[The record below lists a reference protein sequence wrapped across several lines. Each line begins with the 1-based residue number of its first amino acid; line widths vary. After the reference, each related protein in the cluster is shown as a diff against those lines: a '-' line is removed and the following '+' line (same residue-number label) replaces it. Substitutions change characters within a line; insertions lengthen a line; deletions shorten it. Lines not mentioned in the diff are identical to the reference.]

1 MTNWPKSYP
10 LALLIALMALLPVGV
25 LFSLAQD
32 SAQLFDTH
40 NLRVLGNTVSLVVLT
55 IIGSVLIGVPL
66 AFLTAYVQMPFKRFW
81 LILLAAPLALPSYIG
96 AFAMYFSFGRGGEI
110 ENILGITTPSI
121 SGLWG
126 SALVMSLYTY
136 PFVMMTTRSSL
147 LSLDASLVNAAR
159 TLGLSL
165 GASLWRVVLPRV
177 VNSVAAGALL
187 AALYALSDFGTPA
200 IMGFD
205 TFTRVIFV
213 EYNAF
218 GLSQAAMLSLQLMVI
233 VGLILFIESRISGAS
248 ERPGRHLSLFPGRWQ
263 RNLMLL
269 ATMPIVLL
277 AIVLPLAIFTLWLI
291 REGTRGFELSYAWNS
306 AHASFIAAVV
316 AVLLAIPVAH
326 AAIAGKAGRVMER
339 ITYFGFGVPGIVMG
353 TALVYVGLKYL
364 PALYQTLS
372 LLVMAYV
379 LRFIPLAVG
388 SVRSTAE
395 NIDSGLVKAARVLG
409 ASPREAFMRITLP
422 LTLRGM
428 IAGEALVFLEAMR
441 ELPATLM
448 LGPTGF
454 ETLATYMWRVY
465 EAGYFGRAAVPGLLL
480 VLLSG
485 VGLILMLSGEKK
497 AQFTVTEDER
507 S

>member
-40 NLRVLGNTVSLVVLT
+40 NLSVLGNTVSLVVLT

-110 ENILGITTPSI
+110 ENILGITTPPI

-126 SALVMSLYTY
+126 SALVMSFYTY

-291 REGTRGFELSYAWNS
+291 REGTGGFELSYAWNS

-339 ITYFGFGVPGIVMG
+339 ITYFGFGVPGIVM
-353 TALVYVGLKYL
+353 
-364 PALYQTLS
+364 
-372 LLVMAYV
+372 
-379 LRFIPLAVG
+379 
-388 SVRSTAE
+388 
-395 NIDSGLVKAARVLG
+395 
-409 ASPREAFMRITLP
+409 
-422 LTLRGM
+422 
-428 IAGEALVFLEAMR
+428 
-441 ELPATLM
+441 
-448 LGPTGF
+448 
-454 ETLATYMWRVY
+454 
-465 EAGYFGRAAVPGLLL
+465 
-480 VLLSG
+480 
-485 VGLILMLSGEKK
+485 
-497 AQFTVTEDER
+497 
-507 S
+507 

>member
-40 NLRVLGNTVSLVVLT
+40 NLRVLGNTISLVVLT

-110 ENILGITTPSI
+110 ENILGFSTPPI

-233 VGLILFIESRISGAS
+233 VGLILFVESRIGGAQ
-248 ERPGRHLSLFPGRWQ
+248 ERPGKHLSLFPARWQ

-269 ATMPIVLL
+269 ATMPVVFM
-277 AIVLPLAIFTLWLI
+277 AIVLPLAIFTLWLV
-291 REGTRGFELSYAWNS
+291 REGTGGFELSYAWNS
-306 AHASFIAAVV
+306 AHASFIAAIV

-326 AAIAGKAGRVMER
+326 AAIAGKAGRFMER

-409 ASPREAFMRITLP
+409 ASPREAFIRVTLP

-428 IAGEALVFLEAMR
+428 IAGAALVFLEAMR

-485 VGLILMLSGEKK
+485 VGLVLMLSGERK
-497 AQFTVTEDER
+497 AQFTVTEDGR

>member
-1 MTNWPKSYP
+1 VTNWPKSYP

-40 NLRVLGNTVSLVVLT
+40 NLRVLANTVSLMVLT

-96 AFAMYFSFGRGGEI
+96 AFAMYFSFGTGGEI
-110 ENILGITTPSI
+110 ENVLGISTPPI

-159 TLGLSL
+159 TLGLTL

-233 VGLILFIESRISGAS
+233 VGLILFIESRISGAQ
-248 ERPGRHLSLFPGRWQ
+248 ERPGKHLSLFPARWQ
-263 RNLMLL
+263 RNLMLY
-269 ATMPIVLL
+269 
-277 AIVLPLAIFTLWLI
+277 
-291 REGTRGFELSYAWNS
+291 GYC
-306 AHASFIAAVV
+306 ASPCYFYAVV
-316 AVLLAIPVAH
+316 SA
-326 AAIAGKAGRVMER
+326 RR
-339 ITYFGFGVPGIVMG
+339 RR
-353 TALVYVGLKYL
+353 
-364 PALYQTLS
+364 
-372 LLVMAYV
+372 
-379 LRFIPLAVG
+379 RF
-388 SVRSTAE
+388 
-395 NIDSGLVKAARVLG
+395 
-409 ASPREAFMRITLP
+409 
-422 LTLRGM
+422 
-428 IAGEALVFLEAMR
+428 
-441 ELPATLM
+441 
-448 LGPTGF
+448 
-454 ETLATYMWRVY
+454 
-465 EAGYFGRAAVPGLLL
+465 
-480 VLLSG
+480 
-485 VGLILMLSGEKK
+485 
-497 AQFTVTEDER
+497 
-507 S
+507 